1 MGKKVKDYLR
11 LAEGEIGRVS
21 LIARQTLGYYRD
33 TTSAKELCLHDI
45 VEDVLAVYHSKMRA
59 NNISVERDYREIG
72 VMWLRQGEVTQV
84 ISNLVTNAIDA
95 MPTGGMLRVIVSE
108 TSRSSKEGILLA
120 IHDTGVGIEQK
131 DLPKVFE
138 PFFTTKKEIGNGLG
152 LWLVKQFVEGMGG
165 TITVESRAAFKDK
178 GTTFSIFIPYENNC
192 LQKLH
197 GATELG
203 TPKAC

>member
-1 MGKKVKDYLR
+1 
-11 LAEGEIGRVS
+11 
-21 LIARQTLGYYRD
+21 
-33 TTSAKELCLHDI
+33 
-45 VEDVLAVYHSKMRA
+45 
-59 NNISVERDYREIG
+59 
-72 VMWLRQGEVTQV
+72 
-84 ISNLVTNAIDA
+84 
-95 MPTGGMLRVIVSE
+95 
-108 TSRSSKEGILLA
+108 
-120 IHDTGVGIEQK
+120 VGIEQK